1 MEQTELLPLNL
12 QLFADD
18 PNGGLG
24 TPDPNP
30 QGEPNPGENPPG
42 NGEPGRDD
50 KDELTDSDKIV
61 EKLQKRIGK
70 EQAEKNETKTQLD
83 QALARIEELENGGK
97 KSVKEKSDEEKAAEL
112 QKAKDDEIANLKAQI
127 KISNI
132 TSQADE
138 VLKESGIALSAAELG
153 LLVDVDEEKTY
164 SNVKTFLNLLDN
176 QRSQWEKA
184 RNTGTTPKRVPG
196 NVISVDKEKFD
207 SMTYAEKAELAKSNP
222 DEFKKLTGGY

>member
-12 QLFADD
+12 QLFADN

-42 NGEPGRDD
+42 NGEPGSDD
-50 KDELTDSDKIV
+50 KDELTDNDKIV

-70 EQAEKNETKTQLD
+70 EQAEKNETKTQLE
-83 QALARIEELENGGK
+83 QALSRIEELEKGGK

-112 QKAKDDEIANLKAQI
+112 QKAKDDEIASLKAQI

-138 VLKESGIALSAAELG
+138 VLKESGIALSSAELG

-184 RNTGTTPKRVPG
+184 RNTGTTPKLVPG
-196 NVISVDKEKFD
+196 NNDVDVFKQ
-207 SMTYAEKAELAKSNP
+207 AAAK
-222 DEFKKLTGGY
+222 

>member
-12 QLFADD
+12 QLLADN

-42 NGEPGRDD
+42 NGEPGSDD
-50 KDELTDSDKIV
+50 KDELTDNDKIV
-61 EKLQKRIGK
+61 EKLQKRIWK
-70 EQAEKNETKTQLD
+70 EQAEKNETKTQLE
-83 QALARIEELENGGK
+83 QALSRIEELEKGGK

-112 QKAKDDEIANLKAQI
+112 QKAKDDETASLKAQI

-138 VLKESGIALSAAELG
+138 VLKESGIALSSAELG

-184 RNTGTTPKRVPG
+184 RNTGTTPKLVPG
-196 NVISVDKEKFD
+196 NNDVDVFKQ
-207 SMTYAEKAELAKSNP
+207 AAAK
-222 DEFKKLTGGY
+222 Y

>member
-42 NGEPGRDD
+42 NGEPGSDD

-83 QALARIEELENGGK
+83 QALARIEELEKGGK

-112 QKAKDDEIANLKAQI
+112 QKAKDDEIASLKAQI

-196 NVISVDKEKFD
+196 NVVSVDKDKFD

-222 DEFKKLTGGY
+222 DEFKKITGGY

>member
-83 QALARIEELENGGK
+83 QALARIEELEKGGK

-112 QKAKDDEIANLKAQI
+112 QKAKDDEIASLKAQI
-127 KISNI
+127 KISII

-153 LLVDVDEEKTY
+153 LLVDFDEENK
-164 SNVKTFLNLLDN
+164 
-176 QRSQWEKA
+176 
-184 RNTGTTPKRVPG
+184 
-196 NVISVDKEKFD
+196 I
-207 SMTYAEKAELAKSNP
+207 
-222 DEFKKLTGGY
+222 

>member
-42 NGEPGRDD
+42 NGEPGSDD
-50 KDELTDSDKIV
+50 KDELTDNDKIV

-83 QALARIEELENGGK
+83 QALARIEELEKGGK

-112 QKAKDDEIANLKAQI
+112 QKAKDDEIASLKAQI

-196 NVISVDKEKFD
+196 NVVSVDKDKFD

-222 DEFKKLTGGY
+222 DEFKKITGGY

>member
-12 QLFADD
+12 QLFADN

-42 NGEPGRDD
+42 NGEPGSDD
-50 KDELTDSDKIV
+50 KDELTDNDKIV

-70 EQAEKNETKTQLD
+70 EQAEKNETKTQLE
-83 QALARIEELENGGK
+83 QALSRIEELEKGGK

-112 QKAKDDEIANLKAQI
+112 QKAKDDEIASLKAQI

-138 VLKESGIALSAAELG
+138 VLKESGIALSSAELG

-196 NVISVDKEKFD
+196 NVMSVDKDKFD

>member
-83 QALARIEELENGGK
+83 QALARIEELEKGGK

-112 QKAKDDEIANLKAQI
+112 QKAKDDEIASLKAQI

-184 RNTGTTPKRVPG
+184 RNTGTTPKLVPG
-196 NVISVDKEKFD
+196 NNDVDVFKQ
-207 SMTYAEKAELAKSNP
+207 AAAK
-222 DEFKKLTGGY
+222 Y

>member
-12 QLFADD
+12 QLFA
-18 PNGGLG
+18 
-24 TPDPNP
+24 
-30 QGEPNPGENPPG
+30 EEAA
-42 NGEPGRDD
+42 
-50 KDELTDSDKIV
+50 DETSEAGSETETETETNVEEQQEQSTDNDKIV

-83 QALARIEELENGGK
+83 QALSRIEELEKGGK

-112 QKAKDDEIANLKAQI
+112 QKAKDDEIASLKAQI

>member
-12 QLFADD
+12 QLFADN

-42 NGEPGRDD
+42 NGEPGSDD
-50 KDELTDSDKIV
+50 KDELTDNDKIV

-83 QALARIEELENGGK
+83 QALARIEELEKGGK

-112 QKAKDDEIANLKAQI
+112 QKAKDDEIASLKAQI

-184 RNTGTTPKRVPG
+184 RNTGPTPKRVPG
-196 NVISVDKEKFD
+196 NTDVDVFKQ
-207 SMTYAEKAELAKSNP
+207 AAAK
-222 DEFKKLTGGY
+222 Y

>member
-12 QLFADD
+12 QLFADN

-42 NGEPGRDD
+42 NGEPGSDD
-50 KDELTDSDKIV
+50 KDELTDNDKIV

-70 EQAEKNETKTQLD
+70 EQAEKNETKTQLE
-83 QALARIEELENGGK
+83 QALSRIEELEKGGK

-112 QKAKDDEIANLKAQI
+112 QKAKDDEIASLKAQI

-138 VLKESGIALSAAELG
+138 VLKESGIALSSAELG

-184 RNTGTTPKRVPG
+184 RTTGTTPKLVPG
-196 NVISVDKEKFD
+196 NNDVDVFKQ
-207 SMTYAEKAELAKSNP
+207 AAAK
-222 DEFKKLTGGY
+222 Y

>member
-12 QLFADD
+12 QLFADN

-42 NGEPGRDD
+42 NGEPGSDD
-50 KDELTDSDKIV
+50 KDELTDNDKIV

-83 QALARIEELENGGK
+83 QALARIEELEKGGR

-112 QKAKDDEIANLKAQI
+112 QKAKDDEIASLKAQI

>member
-12 QLFADD
+12 QLFADN

-42 NGEPGRDD
+42 NGEPGSDD
-50 KDELTDSDKIV
+50 KDELTDNDKIV

-70 EQAEKNETKTQLD
+70 EQAEKNETKTQLE
-83 QALARIEELENGGK
+83 QALSRIEELEKGGK

-112 QKAKDDEIANLKAQI
+112 QKAKDDEIASLKAQI

-138 VLKESGIALSAAELG
+138 VLKESGIALSSAELG

-184 RNTGTTPKRVPG
+184 RNTGTTPKLVPG
-196 NVISVDKEKFD
+196 NNDVDVFKQ
-207 SMTYAEKAELAKSNP
+207 AAAK
-222 DEFKKLTGGY
+222 Y

>member
-1 MEQTELLPLNL
+1 MEQTKLLPLNL
-12 QLFADD
+12 QLFA
-18 PNGGLG
+18 
-24 TPDPNP
+24 
-30 QGEPNPGENPPG
+30 EEAV
-42 NGEPGRDD
+42 
-50 KDELTDSDKIV
+50 DETSEAGSEKTETNEEEQQEQSTDNDKIV

-70 EQAEKNETKTQLD
+70 EQAEKNETKIQLE
-83 QALARIEELENGGK
+83 QALARIEELEKGGK

-112 QKAKDDEIANLKAQI
+112 QKAKDDEIASLKAQI

-196 NVISVDKEKFD
+196 NVVSVDKDKFD

-222 DEFKKLTGGY
+222 EEFRKITGGY

>member
-1 MEQTELLPLNL
+1 
-12 QLFADD
+12 
-18 PNGGLG
+18 
-24 TPDPNP
+24 
-30 QGEPNPGENPPG
+30 
-42 NGEPGRDD
+42 
-50 KDELTDSDKIV
+50 
-61 EKLQKRIGK
+61 
-70 EQAEKNETKTQLD
+70 
-83 QALARIEELENGGK
+83 
-97 KSVKEKSDEEKAAEL
+97 KEKSDEEKAAEL
-112 QKAKDDEIANLKAQI
+112 QKAKDDEIASLKAQI

>member
-12 QLFADD
+12 QLLADD

-24 TPDPNP
+24 TPNPNP

-42 NGEPGRDD
+42 NGEPGSDD

-83 QALARIEELENGGK
+83 QALARIEELEKGGK
-97 KSVKEKSDEEKAAEL
+97 KSVKEKSDEEKAAEI
-112 QKAKDDEIANLKAQI
+112 QKAKDDEIASLKAQI

-196 NVISVDKEKFD
+196 NVISVDKDKFD

>member
-83 QALARIEELENGGK
+83 QALARIEELEKGGK

-112 QKAKDDEIANLKAQI
+112 QKAKDDEIASLKAQI

-184 RNTGTTPKRVPG
+184 RNTGTTP
-196 NVISVDKEKFD
+196 NVISVDKDKFD

>member
-12 QLFADD
+12 QLFA
-18 PNGGLG
+18 
-24 TPDPNP
+24 
-30 QGEPNPGENPPG
+30 EEVA
-42 NGEPGRDD
+42 
-50 KDELTDSDKIV
+50 DETSEAGSEKTETNEEEHQEQSTDNDKIV

-70 EQAEKNETKTQLD
+70 EQAEKNETKTQLE
-83 QALARIEELENGGK
+83 QALARIEELEKGGK

-112 QKAKDDEIANLKAQI
+112 QKAKDDEIASLKAQI

-184 RNTGTTPKRVPG
+184 RNTGTTPKRVPS
-196 NVISVDKEKFD
+196 NVVSVDKDKFD

>member
-1 MEQTELLPLNL
+1 MEQTKLLPLNL
-12 QLFADD
+12 QLFA
-18 PNGGLG
+18 
-24 TPDPNP
+24 
-30 QGEPNPGENPPG
+30 EEAV
-42 NGEPGRDD
+42 
-50 KDELTDSDKIV
+50 DETSEAGSEKTETNEEEQQEQSTDNDKIV

-70 EQAEKNETKTQLD
+70 EQAEKNETKTQLE
-83 QALARIEELENGGK
+83 QALARIEELEKGGK
-97 KSVKEKSDEEKAAEL
+97 KSVKEKSDEEKAAEI
-112 QKAKDDEIANLKAQI
+112 QKAKDDEIASLRAQI

-196 NVISVDKEKFD
+196 NVVSVDKDKFD

-222 DEFKKLTGGY
+222 EEFRKITGGY

>member
-12 QLFADD
+12 QLFADN

-42 NGEPGRDD
+42 NGEPGSDD
-50 KDELTDSDKIV
+50 KDELTDNDKIV

-70 EQAEKNETKTQLD
+70 EQAEKNETKTQLE
-83 QALARIEELENGGK
+83 QALSRIEELEKGGK

-112 QKAKDDEIANLKAQI
+112 QKAKDDEIASLKAQI

-196 NVISVDKEKFD
+196 NVISVDKDKFD

>member
-12 QLFADD
+12 QLFADN

-42 NGEPGRDD
+42 NGEPGSDD
-50 KDELTDSDKIV
+50 KDELTDNDKIV

-70 EQAEKNETKTQLD
+70 EQAEKNETKTQLE
-83 QALARIEELENGGK
+83 QALSRIEELEKGGK

-112 QKAKDDEIANLKAQI
+112 QKAKDDEIASLKAQI

-138 VLKESGIALSAAELG
+138 VLKESGIALSSAELG

-184 RNTGTTPKRVPG
+184 RNTGTTPKLVPG
-196 NVISVDKEKFD
+196 NTDVDVFKQ
-207 SMTYAEKAELAKSNP
+207 AAAK
-222 DEFKKLTGGY
+222 Y

>member
-12 QLFADD
+12 QLFA
-18 PNGGLG
+18 
-24 TPDPNP
+24 
-30 QGEPNPGENPPG
+30 EEVA
-42 NGEPGRDD
+42 
-50 KDELTDSDKIV
+50 DETSEAGSETETETETNEEEQQEQSTDSDKIV

-70 EQAEKNETKTQLD
+70 EQAEKNETKTQLE

-97 KSVKEKSDEEKAAEL
+97 KSVKEKSDEEKAAEV
-112 QKAKDDEIANLKAQI
+112 QKAKDDEIASLKAQI

-184 RNTGTTPKRVPG
+184 RNTGTTPKRVPS
-196 NVISVDKEKFD
+196 NVVSVDKDKFD

-222 DEFKKLTGGY
+222 EQFKKLTGGY

>member
-1 MEQTELLPLNL
+1 
-12 QLFADD
+12 
-18 PNGGLG
+18 
-24 TPDPNP
+24 
-30 QGEPNPGENPPG
+30 
-42 NGEPGRDD
+42 
-50 KDELTDSDKIV
+50 
-61 EKLQKRIGK
+61 
-70 EQAEKNETKTQLD
+70 
-83 QALARIEELENGGK
+83 
-97 KSVKEKSDEEKAAEL
+97 DEEKAAEL
-112 QKAKDDEIANLKAQI
+112 QKAKDDEIASLKAQI

>member
-1 MEQTELLPLNL
+1 MEQKELLPLNL

-24 TPDPNP
+24 TPNPNP

-42 NGEPGRDD
+42 NGEPGSDD

-83 QALARIEELENGGK
+83 QALARIEELEKGGK

-112 QKAKDDEIANLKAQI
+112 QKAKDDEIASLKAQI

-196 NVISVDKEKFD
+196 NTDVDVFKQ
-207 SMTYAEKAELAKSNP
+207 AAAK
-222 DEFKKLTGGY
+222 Y

>member
-12 QLFADD
+12 QLFA
-18 PNGGLG
+18 
-24 TPDPNP
+24 
-30 QGEPNPGENPPG
+30 EEAV
-42 NGEPGRDD
+42 
-50 KDELTDSDKIV
+50 DETSEAGSETETETETNEEEQQEQSTDNDKIV

-70 EQAEKNETKTQLD
+70 EQAEKNETKTQLE
-83 QALARIEELENGGK
+83 QALARIEELEKGGK

-112 QKAKDDEIANLKAQI
+112 QKAKDDEIASLRAQI

-196 NVISVDKEKFD
+196 NVVSVDKDKFD

-222 DEFKKLTGGY
+222 EEFRKITGGY

>member
-24 TPDPNP
+24 TPNPNP

-42 NGEPGRDD
+42 NGEPGSDD

-83 QALARIEELENGGK
+83 QALARIEELEKGGR
-97 KSVKEKSDEEKAAEL
+97 KSVKEKSDEEKSAEL
-112 QKAKDDEIANLKAQI
+112 QKAKDDEIASLKAQI

-164 SNVKTFLNLLDN
+164 SNVKTFLNLLDS

>member
-1 MEQTELLPLNL
+1 MEQKELLPLNL
-12 QLFADD
+12 QLFADN

-42 NGEPGRDD
+42 NGEPGSDD
-50 KDELTDSDKIV
+50 KDELTDNDKIV

-83 QALARIEELENGGK
+83 QALARIEELEKGGK

-112 QKAKDDEIANLKAQI
+112 QKAKDDEIASLKAQI

-196 NVISVDKEKFD
+196 NVISVDKDKFD

>member
-12 QLFADD
+12 QLFADN

-42 NGEPGRDD
+42 NGEPGSDD
-50 KDELTDSDKIV
+50 KDELTDNDKIV

-83 QALARIEELENGGK
+83 QALARIEELEKGGK

-112 QKAKDDEIANLKAQI
+112 QKAKDDEIASLKAQI

-138 VLKESGIALSAAELG
+138 VLKESGIALSSAELG

-184 RNTGTTPKRVPG
+184 RNTGTTPKLVPG
-196 NVISVDKEKFD
+196 NNDVDVFKQ
-207 SMTYAEKAELAKSNP
+207 AAAK
-222 DEFKKLTGGY
+222 Y

>member
-1 MEQTELLPLNL
+1 MEQKELLPLNL

-18 PNGGLG
+18 PNGESG

-30 QGEPNPGENPPG
+30 QGEPNLGENPPG
-42 NGEPGRDD
+42 NGEQGSG
-50 KDELTDSDKIV
+50 KNDEPTDNDKIV

-83 QALARIEELENGGK
+83 QALARIEELEKGGK

-112 QKAKDDEIANLKAQI
+112 QKAKDDEIASLKAQI

-196 NVISVDKEKFD
+196 NNDVDVFKQ
-207 SMTYAEKAELAKSNP
+207 AAAK
-222 DEFKKLTGGY
+222 YQ

>member
-42 NGEPGRDD
+42 NGEPGSDD
-50 KDELTDSDKIV
+50 KDELTDNDKIV

-83 QALARIEELENGGK
+83 QALARIEELEKGGK
-97 KSVKEKSDEEKAAEL
+97 KSVKEKSDEEKAAEV
-112 QKAKDDEIANLKAQI
+112 QKAKDDEIASLKAQI

-196 NVISVDKEKFD
+196 NVVSVDKDKFD

-222 DEFKKLTGGY
+222 DEFKKITGGY

>member
-1 MEQTELLPLNL
+1 MEHTELLPLNL
-12 QLFADD
+12 QLFA
-18 PNGGLG
+18 
-24 TPDPNP
+24 
-30 QGEPNPGENPPG
+30 EEAA
-42 NGEPGRDD
+42 
-50 KDELTDSDKIV
+50 DETSEAGSETETETNEEEQQEQSTDNDKIV

-70 EQAEKNETKTQLD
+70 EQAEKNETKTQLE

-112 QKAKDDEIANLKAQI
+112 QKAKDDEIASLKAQI

-184 RNTGTTPKRVPG
+184 RNTGTTPKLVPG
-196 NVISVDKEKFD
+196 NVISVDKDKFD
-207 SMTYAEKAELAKSNP
+207 SMTYAEKAELAKTNP

>member
-12 QLFADD
+12 QLFADN

-42 NGEPGRDD
+42 NGEPGSDD
-50 KDELTDSDKIV
+50 KDELTDNDKIV

-70 EQAEKNETKTQLD
+70 EQAEKNETKTQLE
-83 QALARIEELENGGK
+83 QALSRIEELEKGGK

-112 QKAKDDEIANLKAQI
+112 QKAKDDEIASLKAQI

-196 NVISVDKEKFD
+196 NVVSVDKDKFD

-222 DEFKKLTGGY
+222 DEFKKITGGY

>member
-24 TPDPNP
+24 TPNPNP

-42 NGEPGRDD
+42 NGEPGSDD
-50 KDELTDSDKIV
+50 KDELTDNDKIV

-70 EQAEKNETKTQLD
+70 EQAEKNETKTQLE
-83 QALARIEELENGGK
+83 QALARIEELEKGGK

-112 QKAKDDEIANLKAQI
+112 QKAKDDEIASLKAQI

-196 NVISVDKEKFD
+196 NTDVDVFKQ
-207 SMTYAEKAELAKSNP
+207 AAAK
-222 DEFKKLTGGY
+222 Y

>member
-12 QLFADD
+12 QLFADN

-42 NGEPGRDD
+42 NGEPGSDD
-50 KDELTDSDKIV
+50 KDELTDNDKIV

-70 EQAEKNETKTQLD
+70 EQAEKNETKTQLE
-83 QALARIEELENGGK
+83 QPLSRIEELEKGGK

-112 QKAKDDEIANLKAQI
+112 QKAKDDEIASLKAQI

-138 VLKESGIALSAAELG
+138 VLKESGIALSSAELG

-184 RNTGTTPKRVPG
+184 RNTGTTPKLVPG
-196 NVISVDKEKFD
+196 NNDVDVFKQ
-207 SMTYAEKAELAKSNP
+207 AAAK
-222 DEFKKLTGGY
+222 Y